1 MNALFSPRLFSSGS
15 RMTHP
20 YRIIVT
26 SAGARYVKLALVKVH
41 PMEAMPTRVK
51 HPSVTE
57 VLYSTTIGSPRN
69 LATGVCNPPRPGPI
83 PETVY
88 ERELS
93 KVYDLL
99 DKLASAPLAN
109 PNGGIY
115 VET

>member
-1 MNALFSPRLFSSGS
+1 MNALFSPHFFTSGT

-26 SAGARYVKLALVKVH
+26 SAGARYVKLALVKVW
-41 PMEAMPTRVK
+41 PLAAMPTRVK
-51 HPSVTE
+51 HASVVD
-57 VLYSTTIGSPRN
+57 VLYTTRLVAPRN

-88 ERELS
+88 ERELA

-99 DKLASAPLAN
+99 DKLAAAPSLAQ
-109 PNGGIY
+109 
-115 VET
+115 